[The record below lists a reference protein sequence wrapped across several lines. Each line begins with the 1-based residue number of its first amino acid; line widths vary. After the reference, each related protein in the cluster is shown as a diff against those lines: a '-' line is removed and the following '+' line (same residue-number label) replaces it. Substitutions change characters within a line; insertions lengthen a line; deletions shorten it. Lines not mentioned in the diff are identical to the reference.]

1 MCHSF
6 ECRHVFLFFFISMF
20 LILLMLLLIWLT
32 YSFLFFMVPPS
43 AFFCKAVCTR
53 VLCVSSNICAS
64 DLLTKDGLFLW
75 SIWLFGCVQNSWV
88 NSSLAWPSGGPSDG
102 GYETPREGLSPV
114 GPVYEK
120 ETAKREKT
128 RVEVKMK
135 ESINCFLFSDRDWGS
150 AARSL

>member
-6 ECRHVFLFFFISMF
+6 ECRHVFLFFFISVCF
-20 LILLMLLLIWLT
+20 WYCWCCCWFGWPTL
-32 YSFLFFMVPPS
+32 FLFFMVPPS

-120 ETAKREKT
+120 RRRRERK
-128 RVEVKMK
+128 
-135 ESINCFLFSDRDWGS
+135 LG
-150 AARSL
+150 